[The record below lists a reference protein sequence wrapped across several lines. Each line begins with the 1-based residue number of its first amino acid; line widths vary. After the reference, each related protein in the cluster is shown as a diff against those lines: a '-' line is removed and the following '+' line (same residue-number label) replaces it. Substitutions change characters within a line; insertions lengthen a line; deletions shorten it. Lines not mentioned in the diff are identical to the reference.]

1 MDCKLYPKRIIS
13 AIGCLLLVV
22 GMQAQSNQQW
32 RDSLDAINRQIARSP
47 YNVSLHLRK
56 AAINLELQQ
65 WEYAVDEYKTILRH
79 DEKNLTA
86 LFYRAYAYTH
96 LRRYDL
102 AKNDYNDILLERPT
116 HLEARLG
123 LAYVYQLMGKRNDAL
138 DLLNIVV
145 EQHPD
150 SVSGY
155 VARASLETELQHYEA
170 ALYDWEIASM
180 MEPENM
186 DYQLSY
192 IDVLIR
198 LGRKEAARRELDKL
212 ASRGVSQSALREFYK
227 RFK

>member
-1 MDCKLYPKRIIS
+1 MDCKLYSKRIAS

-22 GMQAQSNQQW
+22 SMQAQSNQQW

-47 YNVSLHLRK
+47 YSVNLHLRK

-65 WEYAVDEYKTILRH
+65 WEYAIDEYKTILRH

-96 LRRYDL
+96 LRLYDL

-123 LAYVYQLMGKRNDAL
+123 LSYVYQLMGKRNDAL

-155 VARASLETELQHYEA
+155 VARASLEVEMQRYEA
-170 ALYDWEIASM
+170 ALYDWEMASM

-192 IDVLIR
+192 IDVLLR
-198 LGRKEAARRELDKL
+198 LGRKGSARRELDKL

-227 RFK
+227 RLK